1 MEEDQGGSMK
11 PVGVCTE
18 EVAKLIEALRP
29 FAMQAD
35 TMWSHNGSVKVCG
48 VEVMH
53 YRRAMKLVR
62 EHELKE
68 KGHAE

>member
-1 MEEDQGGSMK
+1 MTDT
-11 PVGVCTE
+11 TE
-18 EVAKLIEALRP
+18 ELISALRP

-35 TMWSHNGSVKVCG
+35 TMGTLKDSARICG
-48 VEVMH
+48 IEVRH

-68 KGHAE
+68 RGHAE